1 MSLRETA
8 LSVLFEMLTT
18 GDYKDRINAAGKI
31 LKSTNVAEEHTMRA
45 VKTLTDI
52 MSNENAEPRD
62 RVNAAAALKD
72 YTPKKLTE
80 RDQMRILAMMTNAEL
95 AAIVDSHELDADVH
109 PLLR

>member
-45 VKTLTDI
+45 VAVLKEI
-52 MSNENAEPRD
+52 MNDERADPRD
-62 RVNAAAALKD
+62 RTNAAGMLKD
-72 YTPKKLTE
+72 YSPKPQTA
-80 RDQMRILAMMTNAEL
+80 RDQMRVLAMMTDTEL
-95 AAIVDSHELDADVH
+95 QTIVDQHELDGEIH
-109 PLLR
+109 PMLR